1 MGNIINVAR
10 EKGEFIDIIRQKD
23 AILSG
28 TEAWRAKQRFKK
40 VVDDGA
46 DGIAPEQFKTLLGPS
61 GEPCAEVL
69 FKHVDTDNN
78 GSVSYQEICEEIKT
92 HRSMTTP
99 EAKVLV
105 LFKLY
110 DQDHD
115 GRMSPSELAR
125 AMQLACQA
133 LPQGQL
139 DQLVQA
145 IMEVFDSD
153 KDGYLNFG
161 EFSALMSNSGLELNV

>member
-1 MGNIINVAR
+1 MLARRRQEMRCVVTTILRHNVPMPLTTVENPVTFFAYYLNMG
-10 EKGEFIDIIRQKD
+10 
-23 AILSG
+23 
-28 TEAWRAKQRFKK
+28 T
-40 VVDDGA
+40 
-46 DGIAPEQFKTLLGPS
+46 
-61 GEPCAEVL
+61 
-69 FKHVDTDNN
+69 
-78 GSVSYQEICEEIKT
+78 
-92 HRSMTTP
+92 
-99 EAKVLV
+99 V

-115 GRMSPSELAR
+115 GRMSSSELAR

-133 LPQGQL
+133 LPQDQL

-145 IMEVFDSD
+145 IMEVFDTD